1 MVGGAVSPLY
11 GQVWK
16 ESHGFHNEDSYSN
29 YSIIYIYNYM
39 YSYIYI
45 IILYLFNS
53 GT

>member
-29 YSIIYIYNYM
+29 YSIIYIYIIICIV
-39 YSYIYI
+39 IYI
-45 IILYLFNS
+45 
-53 GT
+53 